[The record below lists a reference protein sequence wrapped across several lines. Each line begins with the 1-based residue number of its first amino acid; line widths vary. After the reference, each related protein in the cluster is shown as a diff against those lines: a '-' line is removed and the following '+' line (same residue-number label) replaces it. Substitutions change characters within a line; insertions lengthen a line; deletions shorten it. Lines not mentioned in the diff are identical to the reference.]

1 MNEEPQITETPAIPP
16 KKPRRQYRKR
26 RVNARREPRQ
36 APAAKPPATGEFA
49 GLSPTECCDSC
60 YDTGTCA
67 ISGDICVHPFK
78 GGLQS
83 AHQTKPDVVRKFSRA
98 KRLLRNLKIELRE

>member
-1 MNEEPQITETPAIPP
+1 MSEEPHVVTDEPIAPP
-16 KKPRRQYRKR
+16 KKPRKQR
-26 RVNARREPRQ
+26 RRAKARAPRP
-36 APAAKPPATGEFA
+36 APAAKPPTTGEFA

-60 YDTGTCA
+60 YDTGICA

-83 AHQTKPDVVRKFSRA
+83 AHMMKPDIVRKFSRA
-98 KRLLRNLKIELRE
+98 KRMLRNMKIELRE